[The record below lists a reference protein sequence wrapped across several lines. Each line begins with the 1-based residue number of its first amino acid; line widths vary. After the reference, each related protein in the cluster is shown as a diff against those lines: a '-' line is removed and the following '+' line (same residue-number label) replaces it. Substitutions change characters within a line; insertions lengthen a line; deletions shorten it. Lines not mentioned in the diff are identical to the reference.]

1 MLLAAGRQGTTT
13 VRISGGITG
22 SVARWPSPRQNLF
35 TFRAAVNVDECLE
48 EIKLSARIY
57 IRYASNHPYANT
69 FVYSI
74 IVFFQPSLTVSVLS

>member
-22 SVARWPSPRQNLF
+22 SVARWPSLRQILF

-57 IRYASNHPYANT
+57 IRYAATIHMQT
-69 FVYSI
+69 LLF
-74 IVFFQPSLTVSVLS
+74 TVL